1 MRDCAWS
8 AYSLAAAKTI
18 VYLQKGERL
27 VFGLTITFLKQLGI
41 GLWLTFPLL
50 LSLAAAI
57 TLLGQTVGRK
67 EGWSRFDSFYW
78 SFITA
83 TTVGYGDIRP
93 VKRGSRILAI
103 LIAFLGLM
111 LTGIVI
117 AVAVRAGSLAL
128 GTPGS

>member
-1 MRDCAWS
+1 MARQDYVRAVCS
-8 AYSLAAAKTI
+8 PKE
-18 VYLQKGERL
+18 GCL

-50 LSLAAAI
+50 LSLAAVI
-57 TLLGQTVGRK
+57 TLLGQTVGRT

-93 VKRGSRILAI
+93 VKRRSRILAI
-103 LIAFLGLM
+103 LIAFLGLV

-128 GTPGS
+128 GTTGS